1 MAHADLSDWFSV
13 GNMETSGEVTR
24 LLQDWSDGRR
34 EALDQLLPLV
44 YDELRRLAHTYLT
57 RERSDHTL
65 QTTALVHEAY
75 LKLIDQHS
83 VNWQNHGQFFA
94 ISAQAMRRILID
106 SARRRTSVKRGSGGP
121 KISLD
126 EAATVCGEAANESLL
141 ALDMALQELEKVD
154 AEQSKI
160 VELRYF
166 GGLTIEET
174 AEVLKSSPATV
185 KREWTMARAWLYQ
198 AHERLAR
205 ISR

>member
-1 MAHADLSDWFSV
+1 MK
-13 GNMETSGEVTR
+13 TPGEVTR
-24 LLQDWSDGRR
+24 LLQDWSNGHR

-44 YDELRRLAHTYLT
+44 YDELRRLAHSYLT
-57 RERSDHTL
+57 RERPDHTL

-75 LKLIDQHS
+75 LRLIDQRS

-126 EAATVCGEAANESLL
+126 EAASISDEAANESLL
-141 ALDMALQELEKVD
+141 ALDLALKELETVD
-154 AEQSKI
+154 AEQSRI

-198 AHERLAR
+198 AISGAHEALGEPNE
-205 ISR
+205 

>member
-1 MAHADLSDWFSV
+1 
-13 GNMETSGEVTR
+13 METSTGEVTR
-24 LLQDWSDGRR
+24 LLQDLSDGSR
-34 EALDQLLPLV
+34 EALDKLLPLV
-44 YDELRRLAHTYLT
+44 YEELRRLAHSYLT
-57 RERSDHTL
+57 HERPDHTL

-83 VNWQNHGQFFA
+83 VNWENRAQFFA

-106 SARRRTSVKRGSGGP
+106 SARRHTSIKRGSGGT

-126 EAATVCGEAANESLL
+126 EAAPVSGKTANESLL

-154 AEQSKI
+154 AEQSRI

-174 AEVLKSSPATV
+174 AEVLKTSPATV

-198 AHERLAR
+198 ALAGSREALFEPHE
-205 ISR
+205 

>member
-1 MAHADLSDWFSV
+1 
-13 GNMETSGEVTR
+13 METSTGEVTR
-24 LLQDWSDGRR
+24 LLRDLSDGSR
-34 EALDQLLPLV
+34 EALDKLLPLV
-44 YDELRRLAHTYLT
+44 YEELRRLAHSYLT
-57 RERSDHTL
+57 HERPDHTL

-83 VNWQNHGQFFA
+83 VNWENRAQFFA

-106 SARRRTSVKRGSGGP
+106 SARRHTSIKRGSGGT

-126 EAATVCGEAANESLL
+126 EAAPVSGKTANESLL

-154 AEQSKI
+154 AEQSRI

-174 AEVLKSSPATV
+174 AEVLKTSPATV

-198 AHERLAR
+198 ALAG
-205 ISR
+205 SREALFEPHK

>member
-1 MAHADLSDWFSV
+1 
-13 GNMETSGEVTR
+13 METSGDVTR
-24 LLQDWSDGRR
+24 LLQDWSGGRR
-34 EALDQLLPLV
+34 EALDKLLPLV
-44 YDELRRLAHTYLT
+44 YKELHRLAHSYLT
-57 RERSDHTL
+57 RERHDHTL

-75 LKLIDQHS
+75 LKLVDQHS
-83 VNWQNHGQFFA
+83 VNWQNRAQFFGL
-94 ISAQAMRRILID
+94 SAQAMRRILID
-106 SARRRTSVKRGSGGP
+106 SARRQTSIKRGSGGT

-126 EAATVCGEAANESLL
+126 EAANISGETANESLL

-185 KREWTMARAWLYQ
+185 KREWTMARAWLYN
-198 AHERLAR
+198 AMSG
-205 ISR
+205 SRDSPAEPND